1 MIPKG
6 VQSSSGVSGNDE
18 LASSARTG
26 AKKVRFGDFNA
37 GSYESKTEKAVKL
50 GILIGGGLLAWKLA
64 QKIL

>member
-50 GILIGGGLLAWKLA
+50 GILVGGGVLAWKIA
-64 QKIL
+64 KKIL

>member
-1 MIPKG
+1 MLPKG

-26 AKKVRFGDFNA
+26 TKKVRFGDFNA

-50 GILIGGGLLAWKLA
+50 GILIGGGFLAWKIGK
-64 QKIL
+64 KIL